1 MEDWWEV
8 KDDESHHLEQNLSTN
23 ESELKRDSEI
33 ILIAERDRIKQEKDK
48 KNKTFLVLAML
59 FYSLGY
65 VVPLEVGG
73 IFSEAGRGFCMIYMV
88 AGTVCLYIQYLVS
101 IGKVSFGE
109 STSEIGH
116 SGWDGS
122 DWD

>member
-73 IFSEAGRGFCMIYMV
+73 IFSEAGRGFCMIYLV

>member
-73 IFSEAGRGFCMIYMV
+73 IFSEAGRGFCMMYMV

>member
-73 IFSEAGRGFCMIYMV
+73 IFSEAGRGFCMIYIV

>member
-8 KDDESHHLEQNLSTN
+8 KNDESHHLEQNLSTN

-73 IFSEAGRGFCMIYMV
+73 IFSEAGRGFCMMYMV